1 MKLFYQEAG
10 GWCDVI
16 RMVLFHSKAK
26 YKEVI
31 VDEESKEYLIKE
43 GIVEFCNFPI
53 LEDGK
58 K

>member
-1 MKLFYQEAG
+1 
-10 GWCDVI
+10 
-16 RMVLFHSKAK
+16 MVLFISKAK

-43 GIVEFCNFPI
+43 GVVEFGNFPI